1 MAIDETAS
9 TVSPAPNVCLVP
21 GASAAVEESEECVNE
36 FVGPVSGEESA
47 VGHLE
52 GEIDDDD
59 SFVDIM
65 SGISAFGGAVSEG

>member
-1 MAIDETAS
+1 M
-9 TVSPAPNVCLVP
+9 
-21 GASAAVEESEECVNE
+21 EESEECVNE